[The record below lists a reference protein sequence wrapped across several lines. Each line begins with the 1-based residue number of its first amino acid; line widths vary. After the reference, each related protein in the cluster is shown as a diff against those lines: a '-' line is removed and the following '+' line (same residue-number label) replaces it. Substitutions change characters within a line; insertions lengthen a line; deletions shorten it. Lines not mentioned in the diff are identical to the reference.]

1 MQLDI
6 TFRANFSCYANENKN
21 VCGHVILLYKFEL
34 TGLKT
39 GASLRPDRIDF
50 MLSKAIQAKLK
61 MLPVFNNGKG
71 TIKHSASLIAIL
83 VLCIL
88 FQFVGN
94 VHSMTSFEKDIT
106 LKYSEKVTLDRFRE
120 RVAHRLTH
128 DYMKQDIWLVRWLRA
143 RDFNMDQAEQMLKE
157 NLRWRK
163 ANRMDTSLAEDWSE
177 FREKYP
183 YNLDTINKQGMPSDW
198 DLRAITIAGR
208 SSQFIRYID
217 MIMEDAAETVRR
229 FQSQGK
235 NVTQFDF
242 LVNMDNYNVITQGC
256 GQCLQFYIALVNGGE
271 NHYPGLAD
279 KIVLINSPP
288 IFGLVL
294 QVIRPLMSR
303 TTRESL
309 KVLGQDKTQW
319 TKVLWSIA
327 DRSQLRPEYGGTFRR
342 KGE

>member
-1 MQLDI
+1 
-6 TFRANFSCYANENKN
+6 
-21 VCGHVILLYKFEL
+21 
-34 TGLKT
+34 
-39 GASLRPDRIDF
+39 
-50 MLSKAIQAKLK
+50 
-61 MLPVFNNGKG
+61 
-71 TIKHSASLIAIL
+71 
-83 VLCIL
+83 
-88 FQFVGN
+88 
-94 VHSMTSFEKDIT
+94 
-106 LKYSEKVTLDRFRE
+106 
-120 RVAHRLTH
+120 
-128 DYMKQDIWLVRWLRA
+128 
-143 RDFNMDQAEQMLKE
+143 MDQAEQMLKE
-157 NLRWRK
+157 NLRWR
-163 ANRMDTSLAEDWSE
+163 NQTHAEDWSE

-183 YNLDTINKQGMPSDW
+183 YNLDTINKQGMPILTGNIGDW
-198 DLRAITIAGR
+198 DLRAIAISGR

-217 MIMEDAAETVRR
+217 MIMEDAAET
-229 FQSQGK
+229 
-235 NVTQFDF
+235 VTQFDF

-327 DRSQLRPEYGGTFRR
+327 ERSQLRPEFGGTYRR